1 MANKDKLKE
10 MLKAR
15 NPLLEAKREAVIPVD
30 LYTKPQTDKTT
41 TPQEASRPN
50 DDPDEY
56 RMDNIIKTLER
67 IQKEKTTKPQTGKTT
82 KLQTGKTVKPHVVKY
97 TTHLTPATI
106 KALKIRGAEADQKDY
121 EIVEEAI
128 KAYLKGDTP
137 HK

>member
-15 NPLLEAKREAVIPVD
+15 NPLVEATREAVIPVD

-41 TPQEASRPN
+41 DTIESTQ
-50 DDPDEY
+50 
-56 RMDNIIKTLER
+56 TV
-67 IQKEKTTKPQTGKTT
+67 KTTKPQTV
-82 KLQTGKTVKPHVVKY
+82 KLQAVKPVKTRVVKY

-106 KALKIRGAEADQKDY
+106 KALKIRGAETDQKDY

-128 KAYLKGDTP
+128 KAYLKGGTP